1 MARVASTSACVAGGE
16 PRRLISTSSWRVSNH
31 WNASSLS
38 LSFSFSGDDD
48 ADVVVVADVVVAV
61 ASAEV
66 TENAVFVS
74 SVASDFE
81 KASDFATGLTRLGSA
96 ESLGADAAPGEDLD
110 RA

>member
-1 MARVASTSACVAGGE
+1 MAGGE

-31 WNASSLS
+31 WNACLV
-38 LSFSFSGDDD
+38 FVFFFSGDDD

-66 TENAVFVS
+66 IENAVFVVE
-74 SVASDFE
+74 SVRFRKGVRFRDGAD
-81 KASDFATGLTRLGSA
+81 AAGLGR
-96 ESLGADAAPGEDLD
+96 SLGADDAPGEDLD

>member
-1 MARVASTSACVAGGE
+1 M
-16 PRRLISTSSWRVSNH
+16 
-31 WNASSLS
+31 S

-48 ADVVVVADVVVAV
+48 ADVVVVADVA
-61 ASAEV
+61 AAARARSPL
-66 TENAVFVS
+66 AVFVS

-96 ESLGADAAPGEDLD
+96 ESLGADDAPGEDLD